1 MKIFYRFFLLPV
13 IFILASNVTKAQSSD
28 EEFTKFWD
36 EFKTAALKDDTAKLI
51 QMSDFPM
58 IYFINEFVKWNEE
71 DFRMNFE
78 RMFGYKDIF
87 TKAEFGKEVLFSE
100 DEDGRYILS
109 LIEDRSKPESFYL
122 GYEYIAKEDEY
133 SFEII
138 YNFDKI
144 NGVYKFTKYI
154 EAD

>member
-1 MKIFYRFFLLPV
+1 MKIFYSFFLLPV
-13 IFILASNVTKAQSSD
+13 IIILASNVTKAQSSD

-78 RMFGYKDIF
+78 RIFGYKDIF
-87 TKAEFGKEVLFSE
+87 TRAELGKEVLFSE

-122 GYEYIAKEDEY
+122 GYEYIANEDEY